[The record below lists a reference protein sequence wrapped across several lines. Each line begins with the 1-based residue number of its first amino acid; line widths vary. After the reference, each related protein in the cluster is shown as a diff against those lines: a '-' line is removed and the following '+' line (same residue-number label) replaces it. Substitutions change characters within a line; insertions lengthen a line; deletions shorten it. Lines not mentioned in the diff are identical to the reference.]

1 MRYAVILLSLLF
13 IAGCKTGKDKIT
25 ITSEPSAYPLLD
37 SAGTGKDFV
46 LARRAE
52 MNRFMETDSLSPF
65 NAKGK
70 VTFHPLRYFDY
81 DSSFIFQSILTRYP
95 NPATVTITGTKGE
108 ARQVLAYG
116 YLTIQYGNNAHK
128 LNVYQ
133 GNSKN
138 YGIYYSIWLTDETTG
153 SETYHVGRYL
163 DFTPSMDPEYLYTL
177 DFNML
182 YNPYCS
188 YSDAYSCAVPGK
200 EDHLPFA
207 VRAGEKKFHD

>member
-1 MRYAVILLSLLF
+1 MIFLALLLL
-13 IAGCKTGKDKIT
+13 AGCGKEKETIT
-25 ITSEPSAYPLLD
+25 ITKEPSAYPLLD
-37 SAGTGKDFV
+37 STGTGKDFV

-52 MNRFMETDSLSPF
+52 MNRFMETDPASPF

-81 DSSFIFQSILTRYP
+81 DSSFVFQSKLVRYP
-95 NPATVTITGTKGE
+95 NPEMVTITGTKGE

-116 YLTIQYGNNAHK
+116 YLTILYGNKAHK

-133 GNSKN
+133 GKSKN
-138 YGIYYSIWLTDETTG
+138 YGLYYSIWLTDETTG
-153 SETYHVGRYL
+153 SESYDIGRYL
-163 DFTPSMDPEYLYTL
+163 DFVPSMDPDHLYTL
-177 DFNML
+177 DFNLL

-207 VRAGEKKFHD
+207 VRAGEMKFHD